1 MILIVY
7 MFMIF
12 KGFGYCKKD
21 SGSDKFGSY
30 QKFIIADKSFK
41 KGHRAF
47 YDGYYKKSEKEFEKA
62 LNIYPFHANSYFYLA
77 KIFYKKTDYYK
88 SIEYIKKAKKSFP
101 HMVKIIDTLI
111 KEKHNIMRKIELKGI
126 ERYLE
131 KKAERSGSCIVHNI
145 REAISDT
152 RKQIASIGTENTTIV
167 NPRYTLLAEYEY
179 FHGNILFKL
188 KKYDLAR
195 DQYLEAIRINSSHK
209 HAYNNL
215 VSLYYK
221 SKKYQVALD
230 YLNQATVSGV
240 NIKPAL
246 KKAVLKEL
254 GNQITDIMEKEFPGG
269 VHLFI
274 VNVGDHKDPFYEN
287 TYVVYN
293 KETRDAVIVDPG
305 AIDKRIE
312 KYINS
317 KGLRIH
323 KILNTHGHY
332 DHIGANRYF
341 ADLYGVKIT
350 AHEADLSFY
359 YSQHKKNKPDEIFSK
374 DQLLKVKNLSIQI
387 LHTPGHTKGSVCF
400 LINNNLFSGDTLFK
414 GSIGNVSGKLNTE
427 RNKKIKEMIYAINN
441 KLLSLPESTCVFPGH
456 GLSTTIGVER
466 EENPFLK

>member
-1 MILIVY
+1 MKKIFL
-7 MFMIF
+7 MIF
-12 KGFGYCKKD
+12 KGFGYCKKN
-21 SGSDKFGSY
+21 SAPDKFDSP

-47 YDGYYKKSEKEFEKA
+47 CDGYYKKSEKEFKKA

-77 KIFYKKTDYYK
+77 KIFYKNADYYK

-101 HMVKIIDTLI
+101 HMVKIIDNLI
-111 KEKHNIMRKIELKGI
+111 KEKHNKNRMREIELKGM

-131 KKAERSGSCIVHNI
+131 KSREQHDSCVVRVI
-145 REAISDT
+145 RAAISDT
-152 RKQIASIGTENTTIV
+152 QKQIASIETENTTIV

-195 DQYLEAIRINSSHK
+195 DLYLETIRINPSHK
-209 HAYNNL
+209 QAYNNL
-215 VSLYYK
+215 TSLYYK
-221 SKKYQVALD
+221 FKKYQVALD
-230 YLNQATVSGV
+230 YLNQATASGV
-240 NIKPAL
+240 DINPAL

-293 KETRDAVIVDPG
+293 KETRDAVIIDPG

-317 KGLRIH
+317 RGLRIL

-341 ADLYGVKIT
+341 ADLYEVKIA

-359 YSQHKKNKPDEIFSK
+359 YNQHKRNKPDEFFSK

-414 GSIGNVSGKLNTE
+414 GGIGNVLGNLNTE
-427 RNKKIKEMIYAINN
+427 KNKKIEEEISAIND

-456 GLSTTIGVER
+456 GLSTTIGLEKKR
-466 EENPFLK
+466 NPFLK